1 MILQT
6 SMPNLPLQE
15 VKHPLCEKLGLHLW
29 VLRTDLSH
37 KEVSGNKWFKLK
49 YNLDAAVKQGFD
61 TVLTFGGAYS
71 NHIYATA
78 AAAKVYGLKAIGIIR
93 GEEPKVWS
101 DTLKFAQDAGMQL
114 HFVSRDDYRLK
125 TAPTFLQGLTEQFG
139 QTYLIPEGG
148 SNALA
153 VKGTA
158 EITSFIDIP
167 YTHICCAAG
176 TGGTLVGIVASV
188 QHQPIEVIGFPAL
201 KNGGFLKDDIVQLLQ
216 QYNGT
221 SLPESFTLQ
230 TDYHFGGYA
239 KTTPELI
246 TFIKTFEADFEI
258 PLEQVY
264 TGKMLFGILE
274 LIAQGY
280 FKNGSTIVA
289 VHTGGLQ
296 GRSF

>member
-1 MILQT
+1 MLLQSYPT
-6 SMPNLPLQE
+6 NVPLQE
-15 VKHPLCEKLGLHLW
+15 VKHPLAEQFGVQFM
-29 VLRTDLSH
+29 VLRTDLTH
-37 KEVSGNKWFKLK
+37 YKVSGNKWFKLK

-78 AAAKVYGLKAIGIIR
+78 AAAKVYGLKAIGVIR

-101 DTLKFAQDAGMQL
+101 DTLKFVQEAGMQL

-139 QTYLIPEGG
+139 KAYLIPEGG

-158 EITSFIDIP
+158 EITSYINIS

-176 TGGTLVGIVASV
+176 TGGTLAGIVASV
-188 QHQPIEVIGFPAL
+188 HDQPIAVIGFPAL
-201 KNGGFLKDDIVQLLQ
+201 KNGGFLKEDIAQLLKE
-216 QYNGT
+216 YNGT

-246 TFIKTFEADFEI
+246 AFIQAFETDFGI

-264 TGKMLFGILE
+264 TGKMIFGILE

-280 FKNGSTIVA
+280 FKKGSTIVA

>member
-1 MILQT
+1 MLLQSYPT
-6 SMPNLPLQE
+6 NVPLQE
-15 VKHPLCEKLGLHLW
+15 VKHPLAEQFGVQFM
-29 VLRTDLSH
+29 VLRTDLTH
-37 KEVSGNKWFKLK
+37 YKVSGNKWFKLK

-61 TVLTFGGAYS
+61 TMLTFGGAYS

-101 DTLKFAQDAGMQL
+101 DTLKFVQEAGMQL
-114 HFVSRDDYRLK
+114 HFVSREEYRLK

-139 QTYLIPEGG
+139 KAYLIPEGG

-176 TGGTLVGIVASV
+176 TGGTLAGIVASV
-188 QHQPIEVIGFPAL
+188 QDQPIDVIGFPAL

-246 TFIKTFEADFEI
+246 AFIQAFETDFGI

-264 TGKMLFGILE
+264 TGKMIFGILE

-280 FKNGSTIVA
+280 FKKGSTIVA

>member
-1 MILQT
+1 MLLQSSPT
-6 SMPNLPLQE
+6 NVPLQE
-15 VKHPLCEKLGLHLW
+15 VKHPLAEQFGVQFM
-29 VLRTDLSH
+29 VLRTDLTH
-37 KEVSGNKWFKLK
+37 PEVSGNKWFKLK
-49 YNLDAAVKQGFD
+49 YNLEAAVKQGFD

-78 AAAKVYGLKAIGIIR
+78 AAAKVYGLKAIGVIR

-101 DTLKFAQDAGMQL
+101 DTLKFAQEAGMQL

-125 TAPTFLQGLTEQFG
+125 TAPTFLQGLAEQFG
-139 QTYLIPEGG
+139 KAYLIPEGG

-158 EITSFIDIP
+158 KITSFIDIP

-176 TGGTLVGIVASV
+176 TGGTLAGIVASV
-188 QHQPIEVIGFPAL
+188 QDQNIEVIACPAL
-201 KNGGFLKDDIVQLLQ
+201 KNGGFLKDDIAQLLKE
-216 QYNGT
+216 YNGT

-246 TFIKTFEADFEI
+246 AFIKTFEADFGI

-280 FKNGSTIVA
+280 FKKGSTIVA
-289 VHTGGLQ
+289 VLTGGLQ

>member
-6 SMPNLPLQE
+6 SIPKLPLQE
-15 VKHPLCEKLGLHLW
+15 VRHPLVEQFGVQLW

-37 KEVSGNKWFKLK
+37 QEVSGNKWFKLK
-49 YNLDAAVKQGFD
+49 YNVEAAVKQDFS
-61 TVLTFGGAYS
+61 TLLTFGGAYS

-78 AAAKVYGLKAIGIIR
+78 AAAKVYGLDSIGVIR

-101 DTLKFAQDAGMQL
+101 NTLKFAQEAGMQL
-114 HFVSRDDYRLK
+114 HFISRETYKLK
-125 TAPTFLQGLTEQFG
+125 TEPDFLQSLPDQFG
-139 QTYLIPEGG
+139 KVYLIPEGG

-158 EITSFIDIP
+158 EITPYINIP
-167 YTHICCAAG
+167 YTHVCCAAG
-176 TGGTLVGIVASV
+176 TGGTLAGIVASV
-188 QHQPIEVIGFPAL
+188 QGRNIEVIGFPAL
-201 KNGGFLKDDIVQLLQ
+201 KNGGFLKEDIAQLLHE
-216 QYNGT
+216 YNGEN
-221 SLPESFTLQ
+221 LPESFSLQ

-246 TFIKTFEADFEI
+246 EFIKAFEADFEI

-264 TGKMLFGILE
+264 TGKMMYGILE

-280 FKNGSTIVA
+280 FPKGSTIVA